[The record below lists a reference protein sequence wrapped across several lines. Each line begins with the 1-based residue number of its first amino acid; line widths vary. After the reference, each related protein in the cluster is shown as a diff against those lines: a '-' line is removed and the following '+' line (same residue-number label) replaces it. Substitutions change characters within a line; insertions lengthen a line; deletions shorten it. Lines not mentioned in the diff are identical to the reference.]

1 MPSPH
6 ISVLLPTR
14 GRTTTLLHSIESLL
28 TTATHPDQ
36 IEILLAMD
44 RDDTASIQYAT
55 EVIVSRWP
63 NNIHIYQ
70 MNPLGYGQ
78 LHVYYNTLSSLAQ
91 GYWFMVWN
99 DDTVMQTTGWDK
111 VLDQYENHPMPL
123 LRSNVVNM
131 QHPFALFPIIKRTW
145 CETLST
151 LSHLSHIDRFIYNVM
166 QNITPAHKDKWIIN
180 IPVDVLHDRAD
191 LTGNNLDQTYRN
203 RPMLEG
209 NPNNPNDFHHFSWS
223 QKRMQECDILADYMK
238 SQNIDTS
245 WWENIKTNKQDPW
258 EKLRVADV
266 NQQMRQ
272 FQISKPAAVN
282 Q

>member
-111 VLDQYENHPMPL
+111 VLDQYQSYPMPL

-191 LTGNNLDQTYRN
+191 LTGNNQDETFRNSVSNYNENQT
-203 RPMLEG
+203 
-209 NPNNPNDFHHFSWS
+209 NNPFSDDYHC
-223 QKRMQECDILADYMK
+223 QHIIIMHNVNKIRMYLYQ
-238 SQNIDTS
+238 
-245 WWENIKTNKQDPW
+245 
-258 EKLRVADV
+258 
-266 NQQMRQ
+266 Q
-272 FQISKPAAVN
+272 FQIEIPQCDLTQPLTVYKSFATSHGTGA
-282 Q
+282 